1 MRCLHD
7 ASLGSTYI
15 IIAPIGVV
23 FTRSSRALRSAPRIA
38 RGALIR
44 MSVQLF
50 PNVAR
55 RHMKYLV
62 VAIVLAAIAGVEV
75 LHAFSADDAPDALMC
90 TAPQAR
96 MEAFREMLLL
106 HLYSH

>member
-7 ASLGSTYI
+7 ASLGPTYI

-38 RGALIR
+38 RAEITR
-44 MSVQLF
+44 MSVQLL

-55 RHMKYLV
+55 RHTKYLV
-62 VAIVLAAIAGVEV
+62 VAIALAAIAGVEM

-90 TAPQAR
+90 MAPQAK